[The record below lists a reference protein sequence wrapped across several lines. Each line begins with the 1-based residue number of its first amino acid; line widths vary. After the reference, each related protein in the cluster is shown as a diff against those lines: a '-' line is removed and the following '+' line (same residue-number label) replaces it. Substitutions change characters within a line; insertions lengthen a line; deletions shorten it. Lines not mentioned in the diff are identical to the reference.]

1 MKAYDFIIEVSDNLV
16 RVSRV
21 IDGELEIIRFY
32 GESYL
37 AKDDFWKSFID
48 KIEYNSCYESLAFV
62 IISYSEDF
70 VVDSSIIVSDYF
82 VNDDSDIHR
91 IVSEL
96 CLSKKVVISSYPRLD
111 LPLVNDMPV
120 KKIDDDYVVKDDD
133 LLRSDDVID
142 ANSMQ
147 AFYRKKTKDFKLR

>member
-1 MKAYDFIIEVSDNLV
+1 MKAYDFIIEISDNLV

-48 KIEYNSCYESLAFV
+48 KIEYNSCNESLAFV
-62 IISYSEDF
+62 VISDEEDF
-70 VVDSSIIVSDYF
+70 VVDSSIIVSDHF
-82 VNDDSDIHR
+82 VNDNGDILR
-91 IVSEL
+91 IVSD
-96 CLSKKVVISSYPRLD
+96 LSISKNVVISSYPRLD
-111 LPLVNDMPV
+111 IHLVNDRPV
-120 KKIDDDYVVKDDD
+120 KKTDDDYVVKGEDIFE
-133 LLRSDDVID
+133 SDNVID

-147 AFYRKKTKDFKLR
+147 AFYRKKTKDFKHR